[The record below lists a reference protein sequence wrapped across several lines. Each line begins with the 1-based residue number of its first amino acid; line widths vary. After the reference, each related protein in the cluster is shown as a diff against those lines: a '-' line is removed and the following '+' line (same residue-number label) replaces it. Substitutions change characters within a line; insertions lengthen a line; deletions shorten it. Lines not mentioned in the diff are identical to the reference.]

1 VPGPNAVIVGE
12 GTIGVGSGNVY
23 GFKNVVVN
31 HVSPSDEYFIPP
43 FPVATKFVG
52 EKVSRLAFTVVPY

>member
-1 VPGPNAVIVGE
+1 VPGPNAVIVG
-12 GTIGVGSGNVY
+12 GGSIGVGSGNEY

-43 FPVATKFVG
+43 FPVATNFVG